1 MYMDVL
7 NKILLIVLFMSSLN
21 VVRHGYYFIQA
32 WFSSSDDNPQKYRIN
47 NSSLWILSMSLA
59 YILTS
64 IFNGVYL

>member
-1 MYMDVL
+1 MDVL